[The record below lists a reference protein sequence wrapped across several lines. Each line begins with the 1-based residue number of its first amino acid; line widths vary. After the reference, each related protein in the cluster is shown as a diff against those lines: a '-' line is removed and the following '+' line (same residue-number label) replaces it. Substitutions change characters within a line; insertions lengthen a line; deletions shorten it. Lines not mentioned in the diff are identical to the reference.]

1 MRVTPQAASNM
12 QHSYDFVELCGS
24 DLAASLD
31 IPAVSRESEKDRKF
45 ASESFNCLS
54 KLLIAQS

>member
-1 MRVTPQAASNM
+1 MKRKSNLIVKVTPQSASNM

-31 IPAVSRESEKDRKF
+31 IPAVSRENEKDRKF
-45 ASESFNCLS
+45 ASESFNSL
-54 KLLIAQS
+54 